1 MEEFAKFVAGLQ
13 KKLSGPLPGINS
25 QLRMASMRRL
35 IENGK
40 LVIPE
45 DVRRAGVLVLF
56 YPIEGQVFN
65 VFIKRAEYPGVHSG
79 QISFP
84 GGGWEAHDTDIIQTA
99 LREAEEEIGL
109 DRGLVTTIGQLTDLF
124 IPPSNFLVTP
134 VIGYATSRPEFIADP
149 QEVES
154 ILEVPLDKLIDK
166 RCIQEKSITI
176 FPAINISVPCY
187 YVNGHIIWGATA
199 MMISEL
205 IDMLNQG
212 S

>member
-13 KKLSGPLPGINS
+13 KRLSGPLPGISS

-56 YPIEGQVFN
+56 YPIEGQVFI

-79 QISFP
+79 QVSFP
-84 GGGWEAHDTDIIQTA
+84 GGGWEVHDTDITQTA

-109 DRGLVTTIGQLTDLF
+109 ERGLVTTIGQLTDLF

-134 VIGYATSRPEFIADP
+134 VIGYATSRPEFKADP

-154 ILEVPLDKLIDK
+154 ILEVPFERLTDKNS
-166 RCIQEKSITI
+166 IQEKNITI

-187 YVNGHIIWGATA
+187 YVNDHIIWGATA

-205 IDMLNQG
+205 TDILNQV